1 LNASLSFISWD
12 HLIDWLIGN
21 RCPLHSNPRQPVEKQ
36 TLLPLMLPSL
46 RSLFSSQ
53 RSSSAFYQRF
63 PTINVHPEFYLGAY
77 YAGTHDGLPIIGV
90 YDEYPN
96 CYFVY
101 AYGDNGAVYS
111 MVLAKCLRDWIAA
124 GQSDN
129 AQLYL
134 PERPLV
140 STLSS

>member
-1 LNASLSFISWD
+1 
-12 HLIDWLIGN
+12 
-21 RCPLHSNPRQPVEKQ
+21 
-36 TLLPLMLPSL
+36 M
-46 RSLFSSQ
+46 
-53 RSSSAFYQRF
+53 
-63 PTINVHPEFYLGAY
+63 
-77 YAGTHDGLPIIGV
+77 

-134 PERPLV
+134 PDRPLV
-140 STLSS
+140 SALSS